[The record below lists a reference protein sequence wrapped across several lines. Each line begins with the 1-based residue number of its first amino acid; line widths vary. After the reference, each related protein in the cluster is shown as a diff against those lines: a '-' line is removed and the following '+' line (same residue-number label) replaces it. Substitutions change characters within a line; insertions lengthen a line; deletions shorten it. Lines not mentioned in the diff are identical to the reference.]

1 MALSFA
7 RTNIVAT
14 ISSRDITNRNQPL
27 LFFHMDPTNN
37 IAWTRKGFTGSVRSH
52 VGWVWGK
59 TWVEIS
65 DGALSF
71 VRTNIV
77 ATISSRDIT
86 NRNQPLLFLH
96 MDPSNNIAWT

>member
-1 MALSFA
+1 
-7 RTNIVAT
+7 
-14 ISSRDITNRNQPL
+14 
-27 LFFHMDPTNN
+27 MDPTNN

-96 MDPSNNIAWT
+96 MDPSNNIAWTYGRVSPALWHHAGWVWGKTWVENNRWL